1 MTIRSGVALLLA
13 ACSLSACAGF
23 GFLPD
28 NEFSKADRFIQ
39 EKKYPEAIALYEKIA
54 KDSSGSNRAADALF
68 SSAKAR
74 ASYDNPHKDYGASLQ
89 QFDEYIR
96 RYPNN
101 KRAPEAQQW
110 RYLIKT
116 IIDVKKEN
124 ERLNQNIEQ
133 LKKIDIKHEE
143 RRRK

>member
-1 MTIRSGVALLLA
+1 MIRCCIAVLLA
-13 ACSLSACAGF
+13 AWSVSACAGF
-23 GFLPD
+23 RFLPD

-39 EKKYPEAIALYEKIA
+39 EKKYPEAIGIYEKIA

-74 ASYDNPHKDYGASLQ
+74 ASYDNSHKDYALALQ
-89 QFDEYIR
+89 DLDEFLR
-96 RYPNN
+96 KYPNHE
-101 KRAPEAQQW
+101 KAREAHNW
-110 RYLIKT
+110 RHLIKT

-133 LKKIDIKHEE
+133 LKNIDIKHEE